1 MEDQFIALHGSR
13 KRRAEKGFPWKADKE
28 KPSEITVVRFKMP
41 QFQRRDGS
49 LSEGPRIVDARKQ
62 PWDGA
67 AIGNGSKVIVAFDI
81 YDWDGENGC
90 GMTFQPRAVQVV
102 EFVPYEQVDPTDGF
116 EEVEGYTTTGVVS
129 VIGQPVWPTTARSCS
144 DAARSSRHQNRRP
157 GAAAPQRP
165 GPQLPAFCRTR
176 RPTTVTVTACS
187 LIDLRLLVLLGL
199 AFQLSTLLLVLAGPV
214 PPRPMASTN
223 TVFRPDAGTDA
234 GEASTVTPLSDR

>member
-1 MEDQFIALHGSR
+1 MARNIFRSPLAEVRWAHLITPRHQLDKSKPKAWTADLLLANSDEQAQSFLLAMEDQFIALHGSR

-28 KPSEITVVRFKMP
+28 KPSEITVLRFKVP

-67 AIGNGSKVIVAFDI
+67 AIGNGSKVVVAFDI

-116 EEVEGYTTTGVVS
+116 EEVEGYTTS
-129 VIGQPVWPTTARSCS
+129 TAASGW
-144 DAARSSRHQNRRP
+144 AAD
-157 GAAAPQRP
+157 GEDD
-165 GPQLPAFCRTR
+165 GE
-176 RPTTVTVTACS
+176 
-187 LIDLRLLVLLGL
+187 GL
-199 AFQLSTLLLVLAGPV
+199 F
-214 PPRPMASTN
+214 
-223 TVFRPDAGTDA
+223 
-234 GEASTVTPLSDR
+234 